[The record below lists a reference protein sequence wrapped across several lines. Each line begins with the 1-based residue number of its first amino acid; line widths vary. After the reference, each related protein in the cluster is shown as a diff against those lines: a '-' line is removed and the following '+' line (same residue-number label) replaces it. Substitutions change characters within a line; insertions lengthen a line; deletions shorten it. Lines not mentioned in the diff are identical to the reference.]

1 MLFKKILK
9 RLNKRSDTRKPGV
22 FRQKNNFVLNEDSSF
37 FSQEA
42 YKMLRTN
49 LIFSLPQKK
58 CKKILITSSE
68 MHEYKSTTAINLSIV
83 LAEYGFRVLL
93 MDCDLRL
100 PSIADK
106 LRLTGK
112 EGLSDLLV
120 GLTEKQK
127 IIRHYRENLDILPSG
142 TIPPNPSELLG
153 SDAMEGLLEELESS
167 YDYIIIDAAPAGS
180 VTDAVIISKW
190 VTGFVFVV
198 RSGVARKD
206 NIDRCLKMMQV
217 TGAKMLGFVLTG
229 NGRDRSS
236 AGYNYRYKKN

>member
-1 MLFKKILK
+1 MLFKKTM
-9 RLNKRSDTRKPGV
+9 NKPNKKSNTKKTGV
-22 FRQKNNFVLNEDSSF
+22 FRQKNNFVLNEESSF

-42 YKMLRTN
+42 YKMVRTN
-49 LIFSLPQKK
+49 LIFSLPQKS
-58 CKKILITSSE
+58 CKKILITSST

-100 PSIADK
+100 PTIADK
-106 LRLTGK
+106 LRLVGK
-112 EGLSDLLV
+112 KGISDLLV

-127 IIRHYRENLDILPSG
+127 VIHHYAENLDVFPAG

-153 SDAMEGLLEELESS
+153 SDAMEELIKDLESS
-167 YDYIIIDAAPAGS
+167 YDYIIIDAAPVGS

-190 VTGFVFVV
+190 VTGFAFVV

-217 TGAKMLGFVLTG
+217 TGAKMLGFILTG
-229 NGRDRSS
+229 SGMDRSF
-236 AGYNYRYKKN
+236 AGYNYSYK